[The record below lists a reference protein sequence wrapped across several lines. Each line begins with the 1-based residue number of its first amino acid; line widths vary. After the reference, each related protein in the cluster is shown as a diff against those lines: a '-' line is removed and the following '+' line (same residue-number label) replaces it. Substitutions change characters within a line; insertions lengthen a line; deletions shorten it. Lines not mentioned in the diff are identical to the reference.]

1 MALFCSFF
9 FFFWLSNIL
18 LYKYTTSSLSIH
30 LSMDV
35 HLFVSVN
42 SASGNVQVHVSFQI
56 MVFSRYRPNSGTDGI
71 AESYDDRS
79 IFSF

>member
-1 MALFCSFF
+1 
-9 FFFWLSNIL
+9 
-18 LYKYTTSSLSIH
+18 
-30 LSMDV
+30 MDV